1 MCVLQRFCILLV
13 FLSGL
18 IHSGCTGSSTAG
30 NPDRVVADSLKEV
43 SRDLLV
49 QGALSAVKGD
59 YQDAIGQ
66 YRKALVAEPKNA
78 AVNFS
83 LAKAFVALT
92 KPDSAQYHAEKAVTL
107 QPENRFYRQL
117 LAGIYFD
124 MKYYDR
130 AAVQFEQLAERFPS
144 KTKTLFFLAHA
155 YLADEKYADAL
166 NTFLRILQHDPSNE
180 NARIQSLWLELKLE
194 RYDAAIKNVEYMIR
208 EKGDNDKLQLT
219 RGELYYQSGKVMK
232 AKEIFRS
239 ILGGNPAFIPAW
251 IALIE
256 AHIEQDEEELYVKE
270 LRRFYGID
278 SIGFFPKAEFVKAF
292 MVRSEKDLSYSEA
305 VGTMVEELVSFYPS
319 ESTVYVLRGMFLR
332 VQKRYRDA
340 GADFLRAL
348 EIDSHNIFAW
358 EEYASAY
365 MSQED
370 YEQVVSTVSQA
381 RKRTGRSS
389 LRLDVFEGYAL
400 FRSENLR
407 KSVDVLEKALSSEI
421 EDKPSWLLVQ
431 AHITLAMAY
440 DRLQD
445 QLKSISAYK
454 DVLSLDPENAL
465 ALNNLA
471 YLYAER
477 GENLNEAI
485 EYAKTAVESDPDNPV
500 YLDTLGWLY
509 YKTGEYGK
517 AREYLEKALAK
528 DPDEPEIY
536 DHLAEIYRALGK
548 ETRAKEFREKAD
560 ELRGGEAEER
570 QK

>member
-1 MCVLQRFCILLV
+1 MSVLYRFCILLV

-18 IHSGCTGSSTAG
+18 VYSGCTGSSTAG
-30 NPDRVVADSLKEV
+30 KPDHATTDSLKEA
-43 SRDLLV
+43 SRNLLV

-59 YQDAIGQ
+59 YQGAIGQ
-66 YRKALVAEPKNA
+66 YRKALLAEPKNA

-92 KPDSAQYHAEKAVTL
+92 APDSAQYYAEKAVSF
-107 QPENRFYRQL
+107 QPANRFYRQL

-130 AAVQFEQLAERFPS
+130 AAVQFAQLAERFPS
-144 KTKTLFFLAHA
+144 ETKTLFYLAHA
-155 YLADEKYADAL
+155 YLADEKYAEAL
-166 NTFLRILQHDPSNE
+166 NTFSRILQHDPSNE
-180 NARIQSLWLELKLE
+180 NARIQSLWLELKLK

-208 EKGDNDKLQLT
+208 ENGGNEKLQLT
-219 RGELYYQSGKVMK
+219 RGELYYQSGKVRK
-232 AKEIFRS
+232 AQEIFRS
-239 ILGGNPAFIPAW
+239 IIGGNPAFIPAW

-270 LRRFYGID
+270 LKRFYGVD
-278 SIGFFPKAEFVKAF
+278 AIGFAPKADFVKAF
-292 MVRSEKDLSYSEA
+292 MVRSEKDVSYSEA
-305 VGTMVEELVSFYPS
+305 VGAMVEELVSFYPS
-319 ESTVYVLRGMFLR
+319 ESSVYVLRGMLLR
-332 VQKRYRDA
+332 VKKRYRDA

-358 EEYASAY
+358 EEFASAY
-365 MSQED
+365 MSLED
-370 YEQVVSTVSQA
+370 YDQVVSTVSQA

-400 FRSENLR
+400 FRSENL
-407 KSVDVLEKALSSEI
+407 KQSVDVLEKALSSER
-421 EDKPSWLLVQ
+421 EDSPLWLLVQ

-445 QLKSISAYK
+445 QLKSISVYQ

-485 EYAKTAVESDPDNPV
+485 GYAKTAVETEPDNPV

-509 YKTGEYGK
+509 FKTGENSK

-536 DHLAEIYRALGK
+536 DHLAEIYRALGE
-548 ETRAKEFREKAD
+548 ETRAKELREKAD
-560 ELRGGEAEER
+560 ELRRRVGEES

>member
-1 MCVLQRFCILLV
+1 MCVLHRFCILLV

-30 NPDRVVADSLKEV
+30 KPDRATADSLKEV
-43 SRDLLV
+43 SRNLLV

-78 AVNFS
+78 AINFS

-92 KPDSAQYHAEKAVTL
+92 NPDSAQYHAEKAVTL

-124 MKYYDR
+124 MKYYEK
-130 AAVQFEQLAERFPS
+130 AAVQFEQLAKRFPS
-144 KTKTLFFLAHA
+144 ESGSLFFLAHA
-155 YLADEKYADAL
+155 YLADEKYAEAL
-166 NTFLRILQHDPSNE
+166 NTFSRILQYDPSNE
-180 NARIQSLWLELKLE
+180 NARIQSLWLELKLK

-208 EKGDNDKLQLT
+208 EKGGNDKLQLT

-232 AKEIFRS
+232 AKEIFMS
-239 ILGGNPAFIPAW
+239 IIGGNPAFIPAW

-256 AHIEQDEEELYVKE
+256 AHVELDEEELYVKE

-278 SIGFFPKAEFVKAF
+278 AIGFFPKAEFVKAF
-292 MVRSEKDLSYSEA
+292 MVRSEKDVSYSEA
-305 VGTMVEELVSFYPS
+305 VGAMVEELVSFYPS

-348 EIDSHNIFAW
+348 EIDSHNMFAW
-358 EEYASAY
+358 EEFASAY

-407 KSVDVLEKALSSEI
+407 KSVDVLEKALGSEI

-440 DRLQD
+440 DRLHD
-445 QLKSISAYK
+445 QLKSINAYK

-485 EYAKTAVESDPDNPV
+485 EYAKTAVETDPDNPV

-509 YKTGEYGK
+509 FKTGENGK

-560 ELRGGEAEER
+560 VLR
-570 QK
+570 KPTPY